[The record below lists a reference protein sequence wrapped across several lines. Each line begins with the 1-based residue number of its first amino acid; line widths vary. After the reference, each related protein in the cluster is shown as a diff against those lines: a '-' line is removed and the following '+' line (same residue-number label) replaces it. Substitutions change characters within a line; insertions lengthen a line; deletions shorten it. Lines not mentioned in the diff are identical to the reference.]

1 MNITSISNEKT
12 LVYYDLAVKVERGD
26 LVQSTDIEGR
36 VYLVLDKHSD
46 IHSNTPY
53 LTLLSPEGATLSGS
67 PELWYDMSKH
77 GLKHGLA
84 DTWRPL
90 LFSILPRAQ

>member
-1 MNITSISNEKT
+1 MSTAGGSNEKP
-12 LVYYDLAVKVERGD
+12 LKYDDVARVVKQGD
-26 LVQSTDIEGR
+26 LILSTDIEGR

-90 LFSILPRAQ
+90 LFSILPRTQ